1 MRVQF
6 QIYGVVGC
14 ALLMAGCGG
23 DGGETTV
30 EGSVLTWGLDPVPG
44 ATVGVFGT
52 SLTMTTDSNADF
64 TLQGVP
70 TGDVFFVTSASA
82 SWGTIDPYVVPEETA
97 DGVDLYV
104 VPDQYIDSY
113 AESLSRTISEM
124 DSIVIVSFYEGA
136 QGGET
141 ATISVDSADLF
152 TFGND
157 GLPVEQQQL
166 IADDEGYGNLVFTG
180 VDPAEGPITA
190 SVSGAP
196 GVTTCKVDASSG
208 LTYPLLAKSIT
219 IVYAICEPVP

>member
-1 MRVQF
+1 
-6 QIYGVVGC
+6 
-14 ALLMAGCGG
+14 MAGCGG
-23 DGGETTV
+23 DGGEATV

-44 ATVGVFGT
+44 ATVDVFGT
-52 SLTMTTDSNADF
+52 SLTATTDSSGEF
-64 TLQGVP
+64 TLQAVP
-70 TGDVFFVTSASA
+70 TGDVFFVASASG

-97 DGVDLYV
+97 DGADLYV
-104 VPDQYIDSY
+104 VPDEYMDSY

-124 DSIVIVSFYEGA
+124 DSIVMISFYEGA

-141 ATISVDSADLF
+141 ATISADSDNPF

-157 GLPVEQQQL
+157 GLPVDQPQL

-190 SVSGAP
+190 SVSGAS
-196 GVTTCKVDASSG
+196 GVTTCQVDASSG

-219 IVYAICEPVP
+219 IVYAICEPAP